1 MTGKESQDRGILPLM
16 EDMDRLMPF
25 RTVSERFKLIEDASR
40 TVYVPWK
47 DGAEVTDRLQKGE
60 RSRKLFREAGL
71 YGVTVYENHFQDM
84 DRSGAL
90 YILEDG
96 SAVLTDPQIYSEET
110 GLPTTVEGGLALMI

>member
-1 MTGKESQDRGILPLM
+1 M

-90 YILEDG
+90 YILEQRCSDRP
-96 SAVLTDPQIYSEET
+96 ADL
-110 GLPTTVEGGLALMI
+110 LGGNGPADNGGGRIGIDDLK